1 MSGQSASK
9 KPDGEMRELAA
20 PVTVDDAARRYGP
33 GRHEARERYDELSM
47 RDLLARARAT
57 VKARG
62 EYDPARH
69 GPDDAEPL
77 SAAEHLE
84 LLAATEY
91 LSRAYKPS
99 FEVDYALRAGA
110 SWPQVAAALGTD
122 EASARVAYRE
132 WADGQHDLLTWTQG
146 RIGMSDAEHA
156 AAIERAAGPDREAG
170 Q

>member
-1 MSGQSASK
+1 VSGQPGSQQS
-9 KPDGEMRELAA
+9 DGENGKLARLL
-20 PVTVDDAARRYGP
+20 TVDDAARRYGP
-33 GRHEARERYDELSM
+33 GRHAARERYDDLSM
-47 RDLLARARAT
+47 RDCLARARAT
-57 VKARG
+57 LRARG

-77 SAAEHLE
+77 TAAEHLE

-99 FEVDYALRAGA
+99 SEVDYALRAGA

-122 EASARVAYRE
+122 EASARVRYRE
-132 WADGQHDLLTWTQG
+132 WADGQHDLLTCTQG

-156 AAIERAAGPDREAG
+156 AALERAAGPDKEAG

>member
-1 MSGQSASK
+1 MSGQSGRQQ
-9 KPDGEMRELAA
+9 PDGEIEELAA
-20 PVTVDDAARRYGP
+20 PLTVDDAARRYGP
-33 GRHEARERYDELSM
+33 GRHAARERYDELSM
-47 RDLLARARAT
+47 RDHLTRAHAT
-57 VKARG
+57 LKARG

-91 LSRAYKPS
+91 LSRACKPS
-99 FEVDYALRAGA
+99 FEIDNALRTGA

-132 WADGQHDLLTWTQG
+132 WADGQHDLLTRAGG

-156 AAIERAAGPDREAG
+156 AAIKRAAGPDREAG